1 MYRDDMVI
9 SYGTLGD
16 YVTTHI
22 QPADV
27 RYSDVGGPGWSFR
40 LQPKFWA
47 DRPSDNKWT
56 NHFVVLAAPGV
67 GGSTD
72 TEYVPIMFFEYIMAP
87 YVWPAEKDEGTINF
101 ES

>member
-9 SYGTLGD
+9 SYSTLGD

-47 DRPSDNKWT
+47 ERPSDNK
-56 NHFVVLAAPGV
+56 
-67 GGSTD
+67 
-72 TEYVPIMFFEYIMAP
+72 
-87 YVWPAEKDEGTINF
+87 
-101 ES
+101 